1 MLGAKQ
7 MLLINEPPLPQR
19 QLRQP
24 PQSHHPPRPL
34 PLPRRISPRS
44 HHRLPPCRL
53 QSLNRHVVHL
63 PEPHDAHLTAV
74 VARAVGADGSLP
86 AAVRDV
92 TALRYAVVGD
102 VAGRAA
108 LVESDAAEGCE
119 GVVGLGELAGDG
131 EALEQAGF
139 VVAGRPEFDVVFSAH
154 LIVLDVWW

>member
-1 MLGAKQ
+1 MLGAKK
-7 MLLINEPPLPQR
+7 MLLINKPPLPQR

-24 PQSHHPPRPL
+24 PQIHHPPRTFPL
-34 PLPRRISPRS
+34 RRRIAPRRR
-44 HHRLPPCRL
+44 HRLPPCPL
-53 QSLNRHVVHL
+53 QPLNRHVVHL

-74 VARAVGADGSLP
+74 VARAVGADGSL
-86 AAVRDV
+86 AAAIRDV
-92 TALRYAVVGD
+92 GALRHAVVGD

-131 EALEQAGF
+131 EALEEAGF
-139 VVAGRPEFDVVFSAH
+139 VVAGCPEFDLVFSAH